1 MKHKVA
7 VHCLPLKKVLLLVVV
22 VDHMQ
27 ADERGLRRLE
37 AKASASCTGSG

>member
-27 ADERGLRRLE
+27 AVWRQAFFPVNDN
-37 AKASASCTGSG
+37 